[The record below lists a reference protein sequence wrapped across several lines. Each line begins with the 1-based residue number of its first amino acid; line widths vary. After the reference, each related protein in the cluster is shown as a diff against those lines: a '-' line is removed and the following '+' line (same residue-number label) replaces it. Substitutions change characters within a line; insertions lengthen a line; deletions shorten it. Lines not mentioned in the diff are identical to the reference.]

1 MTDWWAMSYLVRDMK
16 QPKTTHAPMVS
27 AGNDVFMVCT
37 DCSDMGQD
45 DVKGTWKTARSQEA
59 TCREMR

>member
-1 MTDWWAMSYLVRDMK
+1 MTDWWAMSNREGYEAT
-16 QPKTTHAPMVS
+16 KTTHAPMVS

-45 DVKGTWKTARSQEA
+45 DVKEALENGLRSQEA